1 MICCPSSFGRKSG
14 GREDGRGFKG
24 EERREQEMGV
34 GGNREDGRVFRG
46 EERREQERRLGAG
59 GRKRERE
66 ELTTPSTSVFGR
78 GGFGNVGGGE
88 EDDTIGGFGNGGG
101 EEETKGGGEED
112 YGEEF
117 PVFSAGTFFPVSDE
131 FP

>member
-78 GGFGNVGGGE
+78 GGFGNG
-88 EDDTIGGFGNGGG
+88 GGG
-101 EEETKGGGEED
+101 EEETRGGREED
-112 YGEEF
+112 YGDEF
-117 PVFSAGTFFPVSDE
+117 PVFSDATFSQLDL
-131 FP
+131 